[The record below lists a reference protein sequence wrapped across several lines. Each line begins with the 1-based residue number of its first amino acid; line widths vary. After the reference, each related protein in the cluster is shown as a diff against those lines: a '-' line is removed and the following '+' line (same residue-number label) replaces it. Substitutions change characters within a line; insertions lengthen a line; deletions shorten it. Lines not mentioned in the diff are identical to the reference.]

1 MTGDTNNI
9 DTVAVVNDAF
19 IKQVKSSTSKED
31 VGTLVS
37 GMPKGLNVE
46 PLKNPES
53 RDLLVAK
60 IRDLAMA
67 NAEII
72 GNIEIRKTQEGI
84 MDDCDSINATSR
96 ESNSEIK
103 QRNSLLCRLEE
114 WEYSGDPL
122 TIHDDYFNQ
131 YCVDCSLRKYEDII
145 RLNKKLLHV
154 VEKFNMIAAD
164 NDLVREILRHFLHNF
179 VCILASLGEISILAF
194 EVENIS
200 DDTKYSTRNFELDL
214 NDYVNNSSKPDII
227 LNAGFSIEKYLEQE
241 SKESLDK
248 ERINP
253 IYCNKLAKK
262 ILTGQTK
269 ESSDKS
275 GDKNSIASI
284 SNDKALHQIDLSK
297 ELVDEERRST
307 KISTPN
313 SSRSEQELSKEF
325 LDEENRSK
333 TISIP
338 SPSPSEHLFSAK
350 TVPFFNNLKRID
362 NKTKL
367 RKYGHNVWTLASIS
381 SKSGGQYL
389 ATDGDRTNN
398 TISIWDM
405 TSKTHIGSFKGHPA
419 PIFGFTTA
427 TYHNGDHFLVSG
439 SDDKTIKLWDINT
452 KKNAGTINVGFKV
465 RSLCSFALEDVI
477 SCIAVGFREVN
488 IIQLWN
494 IEAKEKLGILDGHSA
509 AVYCLTNYTN
519 ADGRKCLASGS
530 SDGIVKLW
538 NLSTMTCISTIDN
551 GLSIRITA
559 LTTYIDSS
567 GRFCLAS
574 GNNNGRVELWDISDS
589 SSSLIG
595 TLEENTGYYIIS
607 FALFSRDKKNTC
619 LAYGAQK
626 GAIKVWD
633 VENQILLETLRSKE
647 ESHLENISVVG
658 DRNGRAC
665 LVSCN
670 RSSTVKVWEEIVP
683 DTE

>member
-1 MTGDTNNI
+1 MTEDNNNI
-9 DTVAVVNDAF
+9 DAVAVVNDAF
-19 IKQVKSSTSKED
+19 IKQVRSSTSKED

-37 GMPKGLNVE
+37 EMPKGLNVE
-46 PLKNPES
+46 PVEYPES

-84 MDDCDSINATSR
+84 MDGCDSMNATSR
-96 ESNSEIK
+96 ESNSKIK

-131 YCVDCSLRKYEDII
+131 FCVDCSLKKYEDII

-194 EVENIS
+194 EVDNMS
-200 DDTKYSTRNFELDL
+200 DDTEHSTRNFELDL
-214 NDYVNNSSKPDII
+214 NDYVSNSSKPKII
-227 LNAGFSIEKYLEQE
+227 LNASFSIEKHLEQE

-248 ERINP
+248 ERISTD
-253 IYCNKLAKK
+253 YDFKKLTKN

-269 ESSDKS
+269 ESSEKS
-275 GDKNSIASI
+275 ADKNNIASI
-284 SNDKALHQIDLSK
+284 SNDKDLHQNDLNK
-297 ELVDEERRST
+297 ELDEERRSR
-307 KISTPN
+307 KISIPN
-313 SSRSEQELSKEF
+313 SSPLEQELSKEF
-325 LDEENRSK
+325 LDEENRSE

-338 SPSPSEHLFSAK
+338 NPSPSEYLFSAK

-427 TYHNGDHFLVSG
+427 TYHNGDQFLVSG

-452 KKNAGTINVGFKV
+452 KKNAGTIDVGFKV
-465 RSLCSFALEDVI
+465 RSLCSFALEDVS
-477 SCIAVGFREVN
+477 SCIAIGFREVN

-494 IEAKEKLGILDGHSA
+494 IEAKEKLGILDGHFA
-509 AVYCLTNYTN
+509 AVYCLTSYTD

-530 SDGIVKLW
+530 SDGIIKLW
-538 NLSTMTCISTIDN
+538 NLSTMACISTIDN

-559 LTTYIDSS
+559 LTTYVDSS

-574 GNNNGRVELWDISDS
+574 GNNNGRVELWD
-589 SSSLIG
+589 L
-595 TLEENTGYYIIS
+595 
-607 FALFSRDKKNTC
+607 DK
-619 LAYGAQK
+619 
-626 GAIKVWD
+626 
-633 VENQILLETLRSKE
+633 R
-647 ESHLENISVVG
+647 SHL
-658 DRNGRAC
+658 
-665 LVSCN
+665 
-670 RSSTVKVWEEIVP
+670 
-683 DTE
+683 